1 MIRLVI
7 ATSLFAAAT
16 AWSGRTA
23 LAARPRALPD
33 PPASATPSAAPTT
46 VPSPAPFPSP
56 EPTAT
61 PTATPTASPVPAQT
75 ATPPAPQPTPQPP
88 PPTPSPASSPVATP
102 LPSASPVYRYTYTP
116 PAQAGTGPRILS
128 IEMSDRVMH
137 ANSDVALRVR
147 TSPDVTAVSVATL
160 GRELPIPQTGAG
172 VFAAQ
177 SHLPNVPF
185 FMLRTYDVVFRA
197 TTADGQVTTIT
208 LQVKLTR

>member
-1 MIRLVI
+1 VIRLVI

-33 PPASATPSAAPTT
+33 PPASATPSASPTT

-56 EPTAT
+56 EPT

-88 PPTPSPASSPVATP
+88 PPTPSLPPSPVATAS
-102 LPSASPVYRYTYTP
+102 PSPSPVYRYTYTP
-116 PAQAGTGPRILS
+116 PAQAGTGPRIL
-128 IEMSDRVMH
+128 
-137 ANSDVALRVR
+137 
-147 TSPDVTAVSVATL
+147 SVATL